1 VVTDI
6 YAAREDPEPGIDG
19 ALVANAARHARPD
32 LDCVYEPDR
41 PALAARVAS
50 LVEPGD
56 LVLTLGAGDITTLAD
71 ELAPLLGPPGRGGAV
86 DGPAPSTRRS
96 ATLPP
101 RGARPPAD
109 GGDP

>member
-1 VVTDI
+1 
-6 YAAREDPEPGIDG
+6 
-19 ALVANAARHARPD
+19 PD

-41 PALAARVAS
+41 TALAARVAT
-50 LVEPGD
+50 LVQPGD

-71 ELAPLLGPPGRGGAV
+71 ELAPLLGGAGAVGGGRAVDSRGNPPGG
-86 DGPAPSTRRS
+86 S

-101 RGARPPAD
+101 RGARFPVD